1 MYMQFLR
8 IGSWQL
14 FRLAVIVPILVG
26 VSGTVF
32 SGGNG
37 ETLERRLEP
46 IYRDVPQVIEPGDV
60 YQMILSGAIP
70 EDAYLVDVRSREE
83 WTVSHLPQAEIVP
96 FDGFDPTEI
105 DHIPRGAR
113 IILYC
118 AVGRR
123 SGSVGEELRSAG
135 YTDVWD
141 MYGGV
146 LLWAERGYPLVDE
159 NGSTTRVHGRRRWY
173 GRQITNDEVDVVY

>member
-1 MYMQFLR
+1 MTIR
-8 IGSWQL
+8 SWQL
-14 FRLAVIVPILVG
+14 LRLAVIVPILVG

-32 SGGNG
+32 PGGSS

-46 IYRDVPQVIEPGDV
+46 FYRDVPQVVEPGDV
-60 YQMILSGAIP
+60 YQMILSGAIR
-70 EDAYLVDVRSREE
+70 EDAYLLDVRSREE
-83 WTVSHLPQAEIVP
+83 WTVSHLPQAELVP
-96 FDGFDPTEI
+96 FDGFDPADI
-105 DHIPRGAR
+105 DHIPRDAR

-141 MYGGV
+141 MYGGI
-146 LLWAERGYPLVDE
+146 LLWAERGYPLTDAD
-159 NGSTTRVHGRRRWY
+159 GPTARVHGRRRWY
-173 GRQITNDEVDVVY
+173 GRQITNEVVDVVY